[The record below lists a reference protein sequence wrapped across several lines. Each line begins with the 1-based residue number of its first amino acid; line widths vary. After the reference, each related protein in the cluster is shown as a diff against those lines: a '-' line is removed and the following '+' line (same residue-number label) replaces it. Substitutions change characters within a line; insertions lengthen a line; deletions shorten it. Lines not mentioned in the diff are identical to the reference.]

1 MQKAE
6 VTSARP
12 RTAGA
17 PEGFDVSILK
27 LTTTSLLMAVA
38 LLISGGIGPSGA
50 SSPSVLQETAEA
62 TDETTA
68 TDPAAVP
75 VTPLAG
81 SATVSPSQPW
91 ITELRIP
98 VILEN
103 TSPTAAP
110 ADLSALGGLTFSVRD
125 TAGNIHGLDTARPH
139 RGAQPNH
146 SLRSLEPGTAARWTL
161 GFQVPSTMASGLT
174 LELHFGPEIVASW
187 SIDDLPSSITAVT
200 TAADGGTTV
209 TLAREF
215 DWAPEVA
222 VTALEVGSLV
232 CGDPAIETVTQIV
245 AVAFEVTNSGAGE
258 VRWPGYVHR
267 DGASMAQWADGTAA
281 DMSMETFVGNSETLP
296 RVSTSAVRIPATV
309 TSTRA
314 MVFAAP
320 RDGRFTD
327 TATLP
332 IGVSLRTD
340 NGPAWLDLTGAEA
353 TLPMSPAFCDL
364 GFFGAPVPYSYS
376 PNGKYQVGGE
386 APAADPAVLDK
397 AAQSLITQAL
407 SGAALYYD
415 SHNQSFANLSGE
427 ELFARA
433 PSLSFVGHDVGE
445 DLAGDTGTVY
455 FASRPDDNQF
465 LYVVTRSGSGRWFC
479 AGITP
484 HRSVLAGD
492 GMDLSKVSDLCYP
505 EVEEDES

>member
-1 MQKAE
+1 
-6 VTSARP
+6 
-12 RTAGA
+12 
-17 PEGFDVSILK
+17 
-27 LTTTSLLMAVA
+27 MAFA
-38 LLISGGIGPSGA
+38 LLISGGIGSSGA
-50 SSPSVLQETAEA
+50 SPPPALQETAETA
-62 TDETTA
+62 DEPA
-68 TDPAAVP
+68 AADPAAAP

-81 SATVSPSQPW
+81 SAIVSPSQPW

-103 TSPTAAP
+103 TSPVAAP

-125 TAGNIHGLDTARPH
+125 IAGNIHSLDTARPQ

-146 SLRSLEPGTAARWTL
+146 SLRTLEPGMAARWTL

-187 SIDDLPSSITAVT
+187 SVDDLPRSITATT
-200 TAADGGTTV
+200 TAAGRGSTV
-209 TLAREF
+209 TLGREF

-222 VTALEVGSLV
+222 ATALEVGSLV

-281 DMSMETFVGNSETLP
+281 DMSMETYVGNSETLP

-309 TSTRA
+309 TGRRA

-327 TATLP
+327 TASLP
-332 IGVSLRTD
+332 AGVSLRTD
-340 NGPAWLDLTGAEA
+340 NGPVWLDLAGAKA

-364 GFFGAPVPYSYS
+364 GFFGGPVPYSYS
-376 PNGKYQVGGE
+376 PSGKYQVGGE
-386 APAADPAVLDK
+386 APAADTAVLDK
-397 AAQSLITQAL
+397 AAQSALTEAL

-415 SHNQSFANLSGE
+415 SHGQSFQDLSGE
-427 ELFARA
+427 ELVARA
-433 PSLSFVGHDVGE
+433 PGLSFVGHDVGD
-445 DLAGDTGTVY
+445 DLAGAAGTVY

-465 LYVVTRSGSGRWFC
+465 LYVVTRSASGRWFC

-505 EVEEDES
+505 EVEEEES